1 MTITLLHA
9 AEAHRATFDALRDRI
24 APDVALVHLVRPDF
38 LSRAQSGGDDTLA
51 NEIMEEVS
59 RAVGP
64 VLCTCTTIG
73 PIAARA
79 GALRIDAPMMQ
90 AAAERGGPVMLA
102 YCLESARAP
111 SLALLEDALEDA
123 GKPGPVHLLPLTSL
137 WPLFTRGKRDAFHRA
152 IAEAI
157 RAAISQAPDT
167 NTVILAQASMAA
179 AAAQLDD
186 LGIPVLSSP
195 VFALCAA
202 LARL

>member
-1 MTITLLHA
+1 MTITLLHT

-24 APDVALVHLVRPDF
+24 APGVTLVHRVRPDF
-38 LSRAQSGGDDTLA
+38 LDRAQSGQDAALDA
-51 NEIMEEVS
+51 EIIEEIS

-102 YCLESARAP
+102 YCLESTRAP
-111 SLALLEDALEDA
+111 SCALLDDALTAA
-123 GKPGPVHLLPLTSL
+123 GHPGPVHLLPLTPL
-137 WPLFTRGKRDAFHRA
+137 WPLFTAGERDAFHHA
-152 IAEAI
+152 IAAAI
-157 RAAISQAPDT
+157 RAAIATAPET
-167 NTVILAQASMAA
+167 NTVVLAQASMAGA
-179 AAAQLDD
+179 ALLLAD
-186 LGIPVLSSP
+186 LGIPVLAAPES
-195 VFALCAA
+195 ALHAA